1 MINTTIDSIVFPN
14 IKICQPDKKS
24 GFRFGS
30 DSVILSYF
38 SRIKS
43 GSFVAD
49 VGSGSGVIA
58 ALISSIYDVNVV
70 AIEIQEEIFSCLKET
85 INLSNLNNKIT
96 PINCDILEYKKDKSF
111 DVVISNPPYRKIGTG
126 KISENET
133 ESKARFSYNMD
144 LESLLK
150 FSKSNLKYGGKLC
163 FSYDADMSVDA
174 ISICRNYNFEPKRL
188 RFVYPD
194 INKQAKLILI
204 ECVFGGGKEINI
216 EPPLFQ
222 AGIYSDE
229 YTNIFRGVW
238 K

>member
-1 MINTTIDSIVFPN
+1 MINTTIDSIIFPN

-30 DSVILSYF
+30 DSIVLSYF
-38 SRIKS
+38 SRIKPN
-43 GSFVAD
+43 SFVAD
-49 VGSGSGVIA
+49 VGSGSGIIA
-58 ALISSIYDVNVV
+58 TLIASFYNANVV
-70 AIEIQEEIFSCLKET
+70 AIEIQEEIFYCLKET
-85 INLSNLNNKIT
+85 INLSNLKDKIT
-96 PINCDILEYKKDKSF
+96 PINCDILEYKKDKPF
-111 DVVISNPPYRKIGTG
+111 DIVICNPPYRKIGTG
-126 KISENET
+126 KISKNET
-133 ESKARFSYNMD
+133 ESRARFSHNMD
-144 LESLLK
+144 LEALLK

-194 INKQAKLILI
+194 IDKQAKLILV

-222 AGIYSDE
+222 NGLYSEE
-229 YTNIFRGVW
+229 YANIFKGVW
-238 K
+238 I